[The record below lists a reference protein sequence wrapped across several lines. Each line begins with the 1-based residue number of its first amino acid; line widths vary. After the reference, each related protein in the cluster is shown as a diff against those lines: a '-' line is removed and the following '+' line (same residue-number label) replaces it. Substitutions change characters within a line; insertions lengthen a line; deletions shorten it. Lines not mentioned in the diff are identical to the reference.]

1 MFRNVRL
8 VSMVGLVVLL
18 GSACSWVAVGHD
30 AGHSFFSR
38 SDTKLNAANVGGL
51 HELWKGTGTQ
61 SSAPVAAN
69 GRVFTVQDGNAGSEL
84 ASYVAAGCAAVQ
96 CGPVWMQPA
105 GGNPVVI
112 GANVV
117 AMASVVVPPPTCFF
131 NCITYRGGTF
141 DSASGALAT
150 GSGGGETGGQYP
162 VVADGGLYHWSVA
175 VKYFTPP
182 RPTYLYQLNEP
193 AVDGVTPTPR
203 IGGYLAPQ
211 PFSVVDGSIYLVVD
225 GRIDAYLKRTQ
236 AGCALNVGCFPTWSA
251 PLAHGGAWDGLVTVA
266 NGSVFASE
274 INGDV
279 EVFNAAGC
287 GATTC
292 PAVWTAAGGT
302 VHVGQLAVT
311 DTTLFVPSD
320 DGHLYAFAAAGCG
333 AARCA
338 PIWTA
343 DLGSGVHAPAVA
355 GDIVFVTTDGG
366 RLVALDARGCA
377 ASTCSALASVDVGS
391 PVRKPLAISAGR
403 VFASDESG
411 TLHAFG
417 LS

>member
-30 AGHSFFSR
+30 GGHSFFSR

-105 GGNPVVI
+105 GGNPVVV

-182 RPTYLYQLNEP
+182 RPTYLYQLDEP

-211 PFSVVDGSIYLVVD
+211 PFAVVDGSIYLVVD
-225 GRIDAYLKRTQ
+225 GRIDAYLKGTQ
-236 AGCALNVGCFPTWSA
+236 AGCAINVGCFPTWSA